1 MVGLVWGWVRPSPS
15 LFFLKG
21 FVMSKLSKIFA
32 GAAVASIGLSIAVYY
47 SVDQMTGV
55 FVGLW
60 PLTLASFANLAK

>member
-1 MVGLVWGWVRPSPS
+1 
-15 LFFLKG
+15 
-21 FVMSKLSKIFA
+21 MSKLSKVFA

-47 SVDQMTGV
+47 SVDKMTGV